1 MGVEKLPITTFIEL
15 YQHYPIID
23 VRSEQEY
30 EHAHIPGAVS
40 LPLFSNEERKV
51 VGTIYKQQSREAAI
65 KKGLEFFGPKMK
77 DIIDFVEK
85 LLKEK
90 NIDSKVLVIHC
101 WRGGMR
107 SAAIAWLL
115 DLYGFK
121 IYTIIGGYQAYRN
134 WVLDQFKIDWKF
146 NILGGY
152 TGSGKTIIL
161 QEFEEL
167 KIPYIDLEGIAGH
180 KGSAFGRIG
189 LPPQQSCEMFENK
202 LAKELQKNSILF
214 PNQKIWLEDESQRIG
229 AVSIPHN
236 LWLTIRNQ
244 NVFFIKIPFE
254 QRLEYIVETY
264 GKLNIEELKEAV
276 LRIKKKL
283 GGLETKIS
291 IEHLEKEN
299 IKEAFRILLHYYDK
313 LYQKAL
319 DQRENLKEKLHV
331 KESDKIDSKSNAQ
344 LIINSI

>member
-1 MGVEKLPITTFIEL
+1 MGVEKLSITTFIDL
-15 YQHYPIID
+15 FQNYPTID
-23 VRSEQEY
+23 VRSEEEY
-30 EHAHIPGAVS
+30 NHAHIPGAMS
-40 LPLFSNEERKV
+40 LPLFSNEERKI

-77 DIIDFVEK
+77 DIIVFVEK

-90 NIDSKVLVIHC
+90 NIDSKILVIHC

-134 WVLDQFKIDWKF
+134 WVLAQFKIDWKF

-161 QEFEEL
+161 QEFTEL
-167 KIPYIDLEGIAGH
+167 KIPFIDLEGIAGH

-189 LPPQQSCEMFENK
+189 LPPQQSCEMFENT
-202 LAKELQKNSILF
+202 LANELQKNSILF
-214 PNQKIWLEDESQRIG
+214 PNQNIWLEDESQRIG
-229 AVSIPHN
+229 AVSIPHE

-244 NVFFIKIPFE
+244 NVFFLKIPYE
-254 QRLEYIVETY
+254 QRFEYIEETY
-264 GKLNIEELKEAV
+264 GKLNNEELQEAV

-283 GGLETKIS
+283 GGLETKLS
-291 IEHLEKEN
+291 IEFLQKGN

-319 DQRENLKEKLHV
+319 DQRENLNEKLHLI
-331 KESDKIDSKSNAQ
+331 ESNKVDSNINAQ
-344 LIINSI
+344 LMIKNI

>member
-1 MGVEKLPITTFIEL
+1 MGVEKISIKTFIDL
-15 YQHYPIID
+15 YQNYPTID
-23 VRSEQEY
+23 VRSELEY

-40 LPLFSNEERKV
+40 LPLFSNEERKI

-77 DIIDFVEK
+77 DIIVFVEK
-85 LLKEK
+85 ILKEK
-90 NIDSKVLVIHC
+90 KIDSKILVIHC

-161 QEFEEL
+161 QEFEKL
-167 KIPYIDLEGIAGH
+167 KIPFIDLEGIAGH

-189 LPPQQSCEMFENK
+189 LPPQQSCEMFENT
-202 LAKELQKNSILF
+202 LAKELQKHSTFF
-214 PNQKIWLEDESQRIG
+214 PNQNIWLEDESQRIG

-244 NVFFIKIPFE
+244 NVYFIKIPFE
-254 QRLEYIVETY
+254 QRLEYIEETY
-264 GKLNIEELKEAV
+264 GILNNEELQEAV

-283 GGLETKIS
+283 GGLETKLS
-291 IEHLEKEN
+291 IEFLQKRN

-319 DQRENLKEKLHV
+319 DQRENLNEKLHLI
-331 KESDKIDSKSNAQ
+331 ESNKVDSNINAQ
-344 LIINSI
+344 LIINNI

>member
-1 MGVEKLPITTFIEL
+1 MGVEKISITTFIDL
-15 YQHYPIID
+15 YQNYPTID

-40 LPLFSNEERKV
+40 LPLFSNEERKI

-77 DIIDFVEK
+77 DIIVFVEK

-90 NIDSKVLVIHC
+90 NIDSKILVIHC

-107 SAAIAWLL
+107 SAAIGWLL

-161 QEFEEL
+161 QEFEKL
-167 KIPYIDLEGIAGH
+167 KIPFIDLEGIAGH

-189 LPPQQSCEMFENK
+189 LPPQQSCEMFENT
-202 LAKELQKNSILF
+202 LAKELQKHSILF
-214 PNQKIWLEDESQRIG
+214 PNQNIWLEDESQRIG
-229 AVSIPHN
+229 AVSIPHE
-236 LWLTIRNQ
+236 LWLTIRKQ

-254 QRLEYIVETY
+254 QRLEYIEETY
-264 GKLNIEELKEAV
+264 GKLNNEELQEAV

-283 GGLETKIS
+283 GGLETKLS
-291 IEHLEKEN
+291 IEFLQKSN

-319 DQRENLKEKLHV
+319 DQRENLNEKLHLI
-331 KESDKIDSKSNAQ
+331 ESNKVDSNINAQ
-344 LIINSI
+344 LIISNL

>member
-1 MGVEKLPITTFIEL
+1 
-15 YQHYPIID
+15 
-23 VRSEQEY
+23 
-30 EHAHIPGAVS
+30 VS
-40 LPLFSNEERKV
+40 LPLFSNEERKI

-77 DIIDFVEK
+77 EIIVFVEK
-85 LLKEK
+85 FLKDK
-90 NIDSKVLVIHC
+90 NEANNILVIHC

-121 IYTIIGGYQAYRN
+121 IFTIVGGYQAYRN
-134 WVLDQFKIDWKF
+134 WVLDQFKIHWKF

-161 QEFEEL
+161 QQFKEL
-167 KIPYIDLEGIAGH
+167 KIPFIDLEGIAGH

-189 LPPQQSCEMFENK
+189 LPPQQSCEMFENI
-202 LAKELQKNSILF
+202 LAEELLKNTRLY
-214 PNQKIWLEDESQRIG
+214 PNEYIWLEDESQRIG
-229 AVSIPHN
+229 AVSIPQN
-236 LWLTIRNQ
+236 LWLTIRDQ
-244 NVFFIKIPFE
+244 NVYFIKIPFE

-264 GKLNIEELKEAV
+264 GQLNIEELKEAV

-283 GGLETKIS
+283 GGLETKTS
-291 IEHLEKEN
+291 IEYLEKEN
-299 IKEAFRILLHYYDK
+299 IKDAFRILLHYYDK

-319 DQRENLKEKLHV
+319 DQREKIEKLHV
-331 KESDKIDSKSNAQ
+331 RESNIVDSKFNAQ
-344 LIINSI
+344 LIIKSV

>member
-1 MGVEKLPITTFIEL
+1 MGVEKISIRTFIDL
-15 YQHYPIID
+15 YQHYTTID

-30 EHAHIPGAVS
+30 EHAHIPGSVS
-40 LPLFSNEERKV
+40 LPLFSNEERKI

-77 DIIDFVEK
+77 DIIVFVEK

-90 NIDSKVLVIHC
+90 NIDSKILVIHC

-107 SAAIAWLL
+107 STAIAWLL

-161 QEFEEL
+161 QEFEKL
-167 KIPYIDLEGIAGH
+167 KIPFIDLERIAGH

-189 LPPQQSCEMFENK
+189 LPPQQSCEMFENT
-202 LAKELQKNSILF
+202 LAIKLQKHATLF
-214 PNQKIWLEDESQRIG
+214 PNQNIWLEDESQRIG
-229 AVSIPHN
+229 AVSIPHE
-236 LWLTIRNQ
+236 LWLTIRKQ

-254 QRLEYIVETY
+254 QRLEYIEETY
-264 GKLNIEELKEAV
+264 GKLNNEELQEAV

-283 GGLETKIS
+283 GGLETKLS
-291 IEHLEKEN
+291 IEFLQESN

-319 DQRENLKEKLHV
+319 DQRENLNEKLHLI
-331 KESDKIDSKSNAQ
+331 ESNIVDSNINAQ
-344 LIINSI
+344 LIINNL

>member
-1 MGVEKLPITTFIEL
+1 MGVEKISITTFIDL
-15 YQHYPIID
+15 YQHYPTID

-30 EHAHIPGAVS
+30 EHAHIPGAES
-40 LPLFSNEERKV
+40 LPLFSNEERKI

-77 DIIDFVEK
+77 DIIVIVEK

-90 NIDSKVLVIHC
+90 NLDSKILVIHC

-134 WVLDQFKIDWKF
+134 WVLNQFKIDWKF

-161 QEFEEL
+161 QEFEKL
-167 KIPYIDLEGIAGH
+167 KVPYIDLEGLAGH

-189 LPPQQSCEMFENK
+189 LPPQQSCEMFENT
-202 LAKELQKNSILF
+202 LAIELQKISSLF
-214 PNQKIWLEDESQRIG
+214 PNKNIWLEDESQRIG
-229 AVSIPHN
+229 AVSIPHE
-236 LWLTIRNQ
+236 LWLTIRQQ

-254 QRLEYIVETY
+254 QRLEYIVESY
-264 GKLNIEELKEAV
+264 GQLANQELQEAV
-276 LRIKKKL
+276 MRIQKKL
-283 GGLETKIS
+283 GGLETKLS
-291 IEHLEKEN
+291 IEFLQKGH

-319 DQRENLKEKLHV
+319 DQRENLKEKLYLI
-331 KESDKIDSKSNAQ
+331 ESNIVDSNNNAQ
-344 LIINSI
+344 LIIKSI

>member
-1 MGVEKLPITTFIEL
+1 MGVEKISITTFIEL

-40 LPLFSNEERKV
+40 LPLFNNEERKI

-77 DIIDFVEK
+77 DIIVFVEK
-85 LLKEK
+85 LLKQNNLE
-90 NIDSKVLVIHC
+90 SKILIIHC

-121 IYTIIGGYQAYRN
+121 IYTIVGGYQAYRN
-134 WVLDQFKIDWKF
+134 WVLDQFKVNWKF

-161 QEFEEL
+161 QEFEKL
-167 KIPYIDLEGIAGH
+167 KIPFIDLEGLAGH

-189 LPPQQSCEMFENK
+189 LPQQPSCEMFENT
-202 LAKELQKNSILF
+202 LAKELQKHSILF
-214 PNQKIWLEDESQRIG
+214 PNQHIWLEDESQRIG

-236 LWLTIRNQ
+236 LWVTIRNQ
-244 NVFFIKIPFE
+244 NVYFLKIPFE
-254 QRLEYIVETY
+254 QRLEYIEETY
-264 GKLNIEELKEAV
+264 GKLNNEELQEAV
-276 LRIKKKL
+276 IRIKKKL
-283 GGLETKIS
+283 GGLETILS
-291 IEHLEKEN
+291 IEYLQKGN

-319 DQRENLKEKLHV
+319 DQRENLNEKLHLV
-331 KESDKIDSKSNAQ
+331 ESNKVDSAINAQ
-344 LIINSI
+344 LIINNI